1 MTQPWPKLQQWG
13 WKGPN
18 ICILCK
24 PGGEVITHLI
34 LYCAFSCT
42 YGQHVWISSEWILIW
57 QALSTYSREPSCIWF
72 ASMPLPRL
80 ILIASICWNNI
91 WRKRNNWIFN
101 NIARTLA
108 TCLVC
113 IYFDVI
119 FCTGYLSEG
128 EGDADPRDS
137 REVVAGISS
146 RPLGN
151 HNTARDSKDTHL
163 HWIGSWH
170 NRQRP
175 RRLRQLTTTI
185 VAHYLQVVP
194 SVPHPHYAFLLFF
207 FCYASTIVITYVVG
221 LWLT

>member
-1 MTQPWPKLQQWG
+1 MWLLESDATLAKTTTMRMERSKHMYSLQARG
-13 WKGPN
+13 RGHN
-18 ICILCK
+18 ASYFILC
-24 PGGEVITHLI
+24 VLLH
-34 LYCAFSCT
+34 
-42 YGQHVWISSEWILIW
+42 IW
-57 QALSTYSREPSCIWF
+57 SACVNQFRMNFDLTSIVNIQQRTQLHMI

-80 ILIASICWNNI
+80 ILIASICWNDI

-101 NIARTLA
+101 NIAHTLA
-108 TCLVC
+108 TGLAC

-163 HWIGSWH
+163 HWIGS
-170 NRQRP
+170 
-175 RRLRQLTTTI
+175 
-185 VAHYLQVVP
+185 
-194 SVPHPHYAFLLFF
+194 
-207 FCYASTIVITYVVG
+207 
-221 LWLT
+221 